1 MRSGN
6 QHRKEHKKVKHSKRR
21 NSKSLKV
28 NQVKIQFTNKP
39 ITAWGG
45 LATIVAKLLEV
56 LEFRSWVESVIPIK
70 ERSNNAKG
78 VYEKVLAT
86 FLTVLSGGERF
97 SHLSWWGH
105 GIEAIKKGFAVE
117 WLPRASSTLTRFW
130 GKICTHSLAEKLGKA
145 ARQFAITIIGWQGIV
160 EDNLNL
166 DSSVLIRYG
175 NQQGAKRGYNPKK
188 RGRPSHHPLLA
199 FLGSGYVL
207 NVWNRSGDT
216 GTGQGAVN
224 FFRQTLMVLGGDFRV
239 TRVLCDSGFYEIEF
253 IEYLESNSF
262 HYIIAVPISPII
274 QRQILQVREWK
285 RVSVGVDVGEFV
297 FEHYDPKW
305 THPRRYIVV
314 RQSIAKRPKAL
325 GKQPSLFKDLEDWSQ
340 YRISVMITNNSES
353 TPEEIWRYYRPRA
366 NDENVVK
373 DLKEGYGFESFN
385 VNNFWATEAVLTMIA
400 LVFHNLIVYLNRTTL
415 NPNRAQEQLKTL
427 RHKYFT
433 VPGQLGSGGRNHVLR
448 LSVEE
453 KKLRAKVISIIR
465 CMSILTQRLN
475 CIAVDQ

>member
-1 MRSGN
+1 M
-6 QHRKEHKKVKHSKRR
+6 KHSKSK
-21 NSKSLKV
+21 NSKLLRV

-56 LEFRSWVESVIPIK
+56 LEFRSWVESSIPID

-97 SHLSWWGH
+97 SHLSWWSH
-105 GIEAIKKGFAVE
+105 GIEAIKKAFAVE

-130 GKICTHSLAEKLGKA
+130 GKMCTQSLAEKLGEV
-145 ARQFAITIIGWQGIV
+145 ARQLAITIIGWQGLL

-175 NQQGAKRGYNPKK
+175 NQEGAKRGYNPKK

-199 FLGSGYVL
+199 FLGSGYVV

-216 GTGQGAVN
+216 GTGQGAVS
-224 FFRQTLMVLGGDFRV
+224 FFHQTLILLGEGFRIN
-239 TRVLCDSGFYEIEF
+239 RILCDSGFYLIDF
-253 IEYLESNSF
+253 IEYLEQRGFS
-262 HYIIAVPISPII
+262 YIIGVSISHPI
-274 QRQILQVREWK
+274 QREILQVRQWK
-285 RVSVGVDVGEFV
+285 KVSKGVEVGEFT
-297 FEHYDPKW
+297 FQHQDPKW
-305 THPRRYIVV
+305 TQPRRYVVV
-314 RQSIAKRPKAL
+314 RQSIYKRPKAL
-325 GKQPSLFKDLEDWSQ
+325 GKQPSLFKDIEDWSQ
-340 YRISVMITNNSES
+340 YRISVMITNDCKS
-353 TPEEIWRYYRPRA
+353 TPEEIWRHYRPRA

-373 DLKEGYGFESFN
+373 DLKEGYGFETFN
-385 VNNFWATEAVLTMIA
+385 VKNFWATEAVLMMIA
-400 LVFHNLIVYLNRTTL
+400 LVFHNLIVYLNRNIL
-415 NPNRAQEQLKTL
+415 NPNRPQQQLKTL

-433 VPGQLGSGGRNHVLR
+433 LPAQLGSGGRRHVLR
-448 LSVEE
+448 LSIQE
-453 KKLRAKVISIIR
+453 KKIRAKVISVIR
-465 CMSILTQRLN
+465 RISMITHGLN

>member
-1 MRSGN
+1 
-6 QHRKEHKKVKHSKRR
+6 VKHSKSQNNR
-21 NSKSLKV
+21 LLQV

-56 LEFRSWVESVIPIK
+56 LGFRSWVESAFPIK

-86 FLTVLSGGERF
+86 FLTALSGGEHF
-97 SHLSWWGH
+97 SHLSWWSH
-105 GIEAIKKGFAVE
+105 GIEAIKKAFSVD

-130 GKICTHSLAEKLGKA
+130 GKICTQSLSEKLAEA
-145 ARQFAITIIGWQGIV
+145 ARHLAITIIGWQGIL
-160 EDNLNL
+160 EDNVNL

-199 FLGSGYVL
+199 FLGSGYVV

-224 FFRQTLMVLGGDFRV
+224 FFRQTLILLGGDFRIKC
-239 TRVLCDSGFYEIEF
+239 VLCDSGFYLIDF
-253 IEYLESNSF
+253 IEYLEQKSF
-262 HYIIAVPISPII
+262 SYIIGVSISHTL
-274 QRQILQVREWK
+274 QRQIMQVREWK
-285 RVSVGVDVGEFV
+285 KVSKGVEAGEFA
-297 FEHYDPKW
+297 FQHQDLKW
-305 THPRRYIVV
+305 TCPRRYVVV
-314 RQSIAKRPKAL
+314 RQSIYKRPKAL
-325 GKQPSLFKDLEDWSQ
+325 GKQPSLFKDIVDWSQ
-340 YRISVMITNNSES
+340 YRISVMITNDCES
-353 TPEEIWRYYRPRA
+353 TPEEIWRHYRPRA

-373 DLKEGYGFESFN
+373 DLKEGYGFETFN
-385 VNNFWATEAVLTMIA
+385 VKNFWATEAVLAIIA
-400 LVFHNLIVYLNRTTL
+400 LVFHNLIVYLNRNIL
-415 NPNRAQEQLKTL
+415 NPNRPQEQLKTL

-433 VPGQLGSGGRNHVLR
+433 LPGQLGSGGRRSVLR
-448 LSVEE
+448 LSIQE
-453 KKLRAKVISIIR
+453 KKIRAKIISVIRRISMI
-465 CMSILTQRLN
+465 TQRLN